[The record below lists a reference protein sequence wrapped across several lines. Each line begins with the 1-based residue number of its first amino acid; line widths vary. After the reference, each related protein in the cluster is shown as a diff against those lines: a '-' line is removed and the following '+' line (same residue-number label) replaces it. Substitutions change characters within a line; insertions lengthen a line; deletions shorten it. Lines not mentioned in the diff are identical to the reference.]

1 MNAVEMRGIVK
12 QYPLVRAIDGA
23 DFTVEQGEIHS
34 LLGENGAGKSTL
46 MKILYGMTTPT
57 AGEVR
62 VFGKPVAITR
72 PAQAI
77 ALGIGM
83 VHQHF
88 MLTPVMTVAE
98 NVVIGSEP
106 VRGVFFDRKKAEA
119 QVAAMIDE
127 YNFHISAT
135 AKVETLSVGEQQ
147 RVEILKALYR
157 GADLLILDEPT
168 AVLTPQEVEDLFRVM
183 RQLKAAGKSIIIITH
198 KLKETME
205 IADRVSVLR
214 QGKMIESGVPV
225 AGTTMNELA
234 QIMVGR
240 DVELSVT
247 RRAEQ
252 VGEENFSVR
261 GLSLTERGVPIL
273 RDVCLSLRKG
283 EILGIAG
290 IEGNGQTELIE
301 VLTGL
306 RRPDHME
313 LFKDGKP
320 LSGNAAAFLSAG
332 VGHVPEDRMTR
343 GLVLEMSIE
352 DNLILGYHRRP
363 AFARRGLRLAS
374 AIRKFAE
381 QERTEFAI
389 KAPNV
394 QERCSALS
402 GGNQQKVVI
411 ARVFSENPDVIIV
424 AQPTRGV
431 DVGAMEYIHH
441 RLLDLRD
448 SGKSI
453 LLISADLDE
462 VRSLSD
468 RLAVIYGG
476 RQAGHLERH
485 GDRPADDRRQPCA
498 GKGGNRMK
506 KHALSGLL
514 KLDGPLLS
522 ILSLLIAIVISGVIM
537 AVCGY
542 NPIEA
547 FGAILAGSFGSQRAI
562 VQTLTQ
568 ATPLIFTGLAFA
580 FAKKASLINLGA
592 EGQLYMGA
600 LASAAVGMLDLGLPM
615 ALHLPL
621 AVAAGM
627 AAGGLYAGLV
637 GVLKVKFGSNE
648 VIATV
653 MLNSIA
659 TYLVD
664 YLLNG
669 PMLAENSS
677 VAQTERV
684 LETAQLPRIFQQYQL
699 TIAILLAVAA
709 CILVKLFMD
718 RTALGYEIRAVGLNP
733 DAAET
738 AGISKAK
745 VTIVALCISGCIAGL
760 AGASHV
766 LGVDR
771 RLING
776 FSNDYGFSGI
786 SVAALA
792 ADSPVGVIFAGIVF
806 GALRAG
812 TMELNRTTSIPVEF
826 VNVIQAMVVILVAAP
841 LLVKEL
847 KRLNPAGWSRKTKK
861 EVA

>member
-1 MNAVEMRGIVK
+1 MRGIVK

-77 ALGIGM
+77 ALGIGQ

-225 AGTTMNELA
+225 AGTNMNELA
-234 QIMVGR
+234 QMMVGR

-261 GLSLTERGVPIL
+261 GLSLTERGVPLL

-320 LSGNAAAFLSAG
+320 LSGNAAAFLAAG

-374 AIRKFAE
+374 AIRRFAE

-448 SGKSI
+448 GGKSI

-476 RQAGHLERH
+476 RIVAE
-485 GDRPADDRRQPCA
+485 
-498 GKGGNRMK
+498 GKPDTWSDMEI
-506 KHALSGLL
+506 GLL
-514 KLDGPLLS
+514 MTGG
-522 ILSLLIAIVISGVIM
+522 SLA
-537 AVCGY
+537 
-542 NPIEA
+542 PE
-547 FGAILAGSFGSQRAI
+547 
-562 VQTLTQ
+562 
-568 ATPLIFTGLAFA
+568 
-580 FAKKASLINLGA
+580 K
-592 EGQLYMGA
+592 EG
-600 LASAAVGMLDLGLPM
+600 
-615 ALHLPL
+615 
-621 AVAAGM
+621 
-627 AAGGLYAGLV
+627 
-637 GVLKVKFGSNE
+637 
-648 VIATV
+648 
-653 MLNSIA
+653 
-659 TYLVD
+659 
-664 YLLNG
+664 
-669 PMLAENSS
+669 
-677 VAQTERV
+677 
-684 LETAQLPRIFQQYQL
+684 TA
-699 TIAILLAVAA
+699 
-709 CILVKLFMD
+709 
-718 RTALGYEIRAVGLNP
+718 
-733 DAAET
+733 
-738 AGISKAK
+738 
-745 VTIVALCISGCIAGL
+745 
-760 AGASHV
+760 
-766 LGVDR
+766 
-771 RLING
+771 
-776 FSNDYGFSGI
+776 
-786 SVAALA
+786 
-792 ADSPVGVIFAGIVF
+792 
-806 GALRAG
+806 
-812 TMELNRTTSIPVEF
+812 
-826 VNVIQAMVVILVAAP
+826 
-841 LLVKEL
+841 
-847 KRLNPAGWSRKTKK
+847 
-861 EVA
+861 

>member
-1 MNAVEMRGIVK
+1 MRGIVK

-234 QIMVGR
+234 QMMVGR

-273 RDVCLSLRKG
+273 RNVCLSLRKG

-320 LSGNAAAFLSAG
+320 LSGNAAAFLAAG

-374 AIRKFAE
+374 AIRRFAE

-448 SGKSI
+448 GGKSI

-476 RQAGHLERH
+476 RIVAE
-485 GDRPADDRRQPCA
+485 
-498 GKGGNRMK
+498 GKPDTWSDMEI
-506 KHALSGLL
+506 GLL
-514 KLDGPLLS
+514 MTGG
-522 ILSLLIAIVISGVIM
+522 SLA
-537 AVCGY
+537 
-542 NPIEA
+542 PE
-547 FGAILAGSFGSQRAI
+547 
-562 VQTLTQ
+562 
-568 ATPLIFTGLAFA
+568 
-580 FAKKASLINLGA
+580 K
-592 EGQLYMGA
+592 EG
-600 LASAAVGMLDLGLPM
+600 
-615 ALHLPL
+615 
-621 AVAAGM
+621 
-627 AAGGLYAGLV
+627 
-637 GVLKVKFGSNE
+637 
-648 VIATV
+648 
-653 MLNSIA
+653 
-659 TYLVD
+659 
-664 YLLNG
+664 
-669 PMLAENSS
+669 
-677 VAQTERV
+677 
-684 LETAQLPRIFQQYQL
+684 TA
-699 TIAILLAVAA
+699 
-709 CILVKLFMD
+709 
-718 RTALGYEIRAVGLNP
+718 
-733 DAAET
+733 
-738 AGISKAK
+738 
-745 VTIVALCISGCIAGL
+745 
-760 AGASHV
+760 
-766 LGVDR
+766 
-771 RLING
+771 
-776 FSNDYGFSGI
+776 
-786 SVAALA
+786 
-792 ADSPVGVIFAGIVF
+792 
-806 GALRAG
+806 
-812 TMELNRTTSIPVEF
+812 
-826 VNVIQAMVVILVAAP
+826 
-841 LLVKEL
+841 
-847 KRLNPAGWSRKTKK
+847 
-861 EVA
+861 

>member
-1 MNAVEMRGIVK
+1 MEVSPSYAVQMHGIVK
-12 QYPLVRAIDGA
+12 MFGSFCALDHVDLDVERGSIHAI
-23 DFTVEQGEIHS
+23 
-34 LLGENGAGKSTL
+34 LGENGAGKSTL
-46 MKILYGMTTPT
+46 MNVLYGLYQ
-57 AGEVR
+57 AEEGEIFLGGEKVSISN
-62 VFGKPVAITR
+62 PND
-72 PAQAI
+72 AI
-77 ALGIGM
+77 AHGIGM

-234 QIMVGR
+234 QMMVGR

-320 LSGNAAAFLSAG
+320 LSGNAAAFLAAG

-374 AIRKFAE
+374 AIRRFAE

-448 SGKSI
+448 GGKSI

-476 RQAGHLERH
+476 RIVAE
-485 GDRPADDRRQPCA
+485 
-498 GKGGNRMK
+498 GKPDTWSDMEI
-506 KHALSGLL
+506 GLL
-514 KLDGPLLS
+514 MTGG
-522 ILSLLIAIVISGVIM
+522 SLA
-537 AVCGY
+537 
-542 NPIEA
+542 PE
-547 FGAILAGSFGSQRAI
+547 
-562 VQTLTQ
+562 
-568 ATPLIFTGLAFA
+568 
-580 FAKKASLINLGA
+580 K
-592 EGQLYMGA
+592 EG
-600 LASAAVGMLDLGLPM
+600 
-615 ALHLPL
+615 
-621 AVAAGM
+621 
-627 AAGGLYAGLV
+627 
-637 GVLKVKFGSNE
+637 
-648 VIATV
+648 
-653 MLNSIA
+653 
-659 TYLVD
+659 
-664 YLLNG
+664 
-669 PMLAENSS
+669 
-677 VAQTERV
+677 
-684 LETAQLPRIFQQYQL
+684 TA
-699 TIAILLAVAA
+699 
-709 CILVKLFMD
+709 
-718 RTALGYEIRAVGLNP
+718 
-733 DAAET
+733 
-738 AGISKAK
+738 
-745 VTIVALCISGCIAGL
+745 
-760 AGASHV
+760 
-766 LGVDR
+766 
-771 RLING
+771 
-776 FSNDYGFSGI
+776 
-786 SVAALA
+786 
-792 ADSPVGVIFAGIVF
+792 
-806 GALRAG
+806 
-812 TMELNRTTSIPVEF
+812 
-826 VNVIQAMVVILVAAP
+826 
-841 LLVKEL
+841 
-847 KRLNPAGWSRKTKK
+847 
-861 EVA
+861 

>member
-1 MNAVEMRGIVK
+1 MRGIVK

-234 QIMVGR
+234 QMMVGR

-273 RDVCLSLRKG
+273 REVCLSLRKG

-320 LSGNAAAFLSAG
+320 LSGNAAAFLAAG

-374 AIRKFAE
+374 AIRRFAE

-389 KAPNV
+389 KAPNL

-448 SGKSI
+448 GGKSI

-476 RQAGHLERH
+476 RIVAE
-485 GDRPADDRRQPCA
+485 
-498 GKGGNRMK
+498 GKPDTWSDMEI
-506 KHALSGLL
+506 GLL
-514 KLDGPLLS
+514 MTGG
-522 ILSLLIAIVISGVIM
+522 SLA
-537 AVCGY
+537 
-542 NPIEA
+542 PE
-547 FGAILAGSFGSQRAI
+547 
-562 VQTLTQ
+562 
-568 ATPLIFTGLAFA
+568 
-580 FAKKASLINLGA
+580 K
-592 EGQLYMGA
+592 EG
-600 LASAAVGMLDLGLPM
+600 
-615 ALHLPL
+615 
-621 AVAAGM
+621 
-627 AAGGLYAGLV
+627 
-637 GVLKVKFGSNE
+637 
-648 VIATV
+648 
-653 MLNSIA
+653 
-659 TYLVD
+659 
-664 YLLNG
+664 
-669 PMLAENSS
+669 
-677 VAQTERV
+677 
-684 LETAQLPRIFQQYQL
+684 TA
-699 TIAILLAVAA
+699 
-709 CILVKLFMD
+709 
-718 RTALGYEIRAVGLNP
+718 
-733 DAAET
+733 
-738 AGISKAK
+738 
-745 VTIVALCISGCIAGL
+745 
-760 AGASHV
+760 
-766 LGVDR
+766 
-771 RLING
+771 
-776 FSNDYGFSGI
+776 
-786 SVAALA
+786 
-792 ADSPVGVIFAGIVF
+792 
-806 GALRAG
+806 
-812 TMELNRTTSIPVEF
+812 
-826 VNVIQAMVVILVAAP
+826 
-841 LLVKEL
+841 
-847 KRLNPAGWSRKTKK
+847 
-861 EVA
+861 

>member
-1 MNAVEMRGIVK
+1 MRGIVK

-46 MKILYGMTTPT
+46 MKILYGMTPPT

-106 VRGVFFDRKKAEA
+106 VRGVFSDRKKAEA

-234 QIMVGR
+234 QMMVGR

-320 LSGNAAAFLSAG
+320 LSGNAAAFLAAG

-374 AIRKFAE
+374 AIRRFAE

-448 SGKSI
+448 GGKSI

-476 RQAGHLERH
+476 RIVAE
-485 GDRPADDRRQPCA
+485 
-498 GKGGNRMK
+498 GKPDTWSDMEI
-506 KHALSGLL
+506 GLL
-514 KLDGPLLS
+514 MTGG
-522 ILSLLIAIVISGVIM
+522 SLA
-537 AVCGY
+537 
-542 NPIEA
+542 PE
-547 FGAILAGSFGSQRAI
+547 
-562 VQTLTQ
+562 
-568 ATPLIFTGLAFA
+568 
-580 FAKKASLINLGA
+580 K
-592 EGQLYMGA
+592 EG
-600 LASAAVGMLDLGLPM
+600 
-615 ALHLPL
+615 
-621 AVAAGM
+621 
-627 AAGGLYAGLV
+627 
-637 GVLKVKFGSNE
+637 
-648 VIATV
+648 
-653 MLNSIA
+653 
-659 TYLVD
+659 
-664 YLLNG
+664 
-669 PMLAENSS
+669 
-677 VAQTERV
+677 
-684 LETAQLPRIFQQYQL
+684 TA
-699 TIAILLAVAA
+699 
-709 CILVKLFMD
+709 
-718 RTALGYEIRAVGLNP
+718 
-733 DAAET
+733 
-738 AGISKAK
+738 
-745 VTIVALCISGCIAGL
+745 
-760 AGASHV
+760 
-766 LGVDR
+766 
-771 RLING
+771 
-776 FSNDYGFSGI
+776 
-786 SVAALA
+786 
-792 ADSPVGVIFAGIVF
+792 
-806 GALRAG
+806 
-812 TMELNRTTSIPVEF
+812 
-826 VNVIQAMVVILVAAP
+826 
-841 LLVKEL
+841 
-847 KRLNPAGWSRKTKK
+847 
-861 EVA
+861 

>member
-1 MNAVEMRGIVK
+1 MRGIVK

-234 QIMVGR
+234 QMMVGR

-320 LSGNAAAFLSAG
+320 LSGNAAAFLAAG

-374 AIRKFAE
+374 AIRRFAE

-448 SGKSI
+448 GGKSI

-476 RQAGHLERH
+476 RIVAE
-485 GDRPADDRRQPCA
+485 
-498 GKGGNRMK
+498 GKPDTWSDMEI
-506 KHALSGLL
+506 GLL
-514 KLDGPLLS
+514 MTG
-522 ILSLLIAIVISGVIM
+522 
-537 AVCGY
+537 
-542 NPIEA
+542 
-547 FGAILAGSFGSQRAI
+547 GS
-562 VQTLTQ
+562 LTQ
-568 ATPLIFTGLAFA
+568 E
-580 FAKKASLINLGA
+580 K
-592 EGQLYMGA
+592 EG
-600 LASAAVGMLDLGLPM
+600 
-615 ALHLPL
+615 
-621 AVAAGM
+621 
-627 AAGGLYAGLV
+627 
-637 GVLKVKFGSNE
+637 
-648 VIATV
+648 
-653 MLNSIA
+653 
-659 TYLVD
+659 
-664 YLLNG
+664 
-669 PMLAENSS
+669 
-677 VAQTERV
+677 
-684 LETAQLPRIFQQYQL
+684 TA
-699 TIAILLAVAA
+699 
-709 CILVKLFMD
+709 
-718 RTALGYEIRAVGLNP
+718 
-733 DAAET
+733 
-738 AGISKAK
+738 
-745 VTIVALCISGCIAGL
+745 
-760 AGASHV
+760 
-766 LGVDR
+766 
-771 RLING
+771 
-776 FSNDYGFSGI
+776 
-786 SVAALA
+786 
-792 ADSPVGVIFAGIVF
+792 
-806 GALRAG
+806 
-812 TMELNRTTSIPVEF
+812 
-826 VNVIQAMVVILVAAP
+826 
-841 LLVKEL
+841 
-847 KRLNPAGWSRKTKK
+847 
-861 EVA
+861 

>member
-234 QIMVGR
+234 QMMVGR

-374 AIRKFAE
+374 AIRRFAE

-448 SGKSI
+448 GGKSI

-476 RQAGHLERH
+476 RIVAE
-485 GDRPADDRRQPCA
+485 
-498 GKGGNRMK
+498 GKPDTWSDMEI
-506 KHALSGLL
+506 GLL
-514 KLDGPLLS
+514 MTGG
-522 ILSLLIAIVISGVIM
+522 SLA
-537 AVCGY
+537 
-542 NPIEA
+542 PE
-547 FGAILAGSFGSQRAI
+547 
-562 VQTLTQ
+562 
-568 ATPLIFTGLAFA
+568 
-580 FAKKASLINLGA
+580 K
-592 EGQLYMGA
+592 EG
-600 LASAAVGMLDLGLPM
+600 
-615 ALHLPL
+615 
-621 AVAAGM
+621 
-627 AAGGLYAGLV
+627 
-637 GVLKVKFGSNE
+637 
-648 VIATV
+648 
-653 MLNSIA
+653 
-659 TYLVD
+659 
-664 YLLNG
+664 
-669 PMLAENSS
+669 
-677 VAQTERV
+677 
-684 LETAQLPRIFQQYQL
+684 TA
-699 TIAILLAVAA
+699 
-709 CILVKLFMD
+709 
-718 RTALGYEIRAVGLNP
+718 
-733 DAAET
+733 
-738 AGISKAK
+738 
-745 VTIVALCISGCIAGL
+745 
-760 AGASHV
+760 
-766 LGVDR
+766 
-771 RLING
+771 
-776 FSNDYGFSGI
+776 
-786 SVAALA
+786 
-792 ADSPVGVIFAGIVF
+792 
-806 GALRAG
+806 
-812 TMELNRTTSIPVEF
+812 
-826 VNVIQAMVVILVAAP
+826 
-841 LLVKEL
+841 
-847 KRLNPAGWSRKTKK
+847 
-861 EVA
+861 

>member
-234 QIMVGR
+234 QMMVGR

-261 GLSLTERGVPIL
+261 GLSLTERGVPLL

-320 LSGNAAAFLSAG
+320 LSGNAAAFLAAG

-374 AIRKFAE
+374 AIRRFAE

-389 KAPNV
+389 KAPNL

-448 SGKSI
+448 GGKSI

-476 RQAGHLERH
+476 RIVAE
-485 GDRPADDRRQPCA
+485 
-498 GKGGNRMK
+498 GKPDTWSDMEI
-506 KHALSGLL
+506 GLL
-514 KLDGPLLS
+514 MTGG
-522 ILSLLIAIVISGVIM
+522 SLA
-537 AVCGY
+537 
-542 NPIEA
+542 PE
-547 FGAILAGSFGSQRAI
+547 
-562 VQTLTQ
+562 
-568 ATPLIFTGLAFA
+568 
-580 FAKKASLINLGA
+580 K
-592 EGQLYMGA
+592 EG
-600 LASAAVGMLDLGLPM
+600 
-615 ALHLPL
+615 
-621 AVAAGM
+621 
-627 AAGGLYAGLV
+627 
-637 GVLKVKFGSNE
+637 
-648 VIATV
+648 
-653 MLNSIA
+653 
-659 TYLVD
+659 
-664 YLLNG
+664 
-669 PMLAENSS
+669 
-677 VAQTERV
+677 
-684 LETAQLPRIFQQYQL
+684 TA
-699 TIAILLAVAA
+699 
-709 CILVKLFMD
+709 
-718 RTALGYEIRAVGLNP
+718 
-733 DAAET
+733 
-738 AGISKAK
+738 
-745 VTIVALCISGCIAGL
+745 
-760 AGASHV
+760 
-766 LGVDR
+766 
-771 RLING
+771 
-776 FSNDYGFSGI
+776 
-786 SVAALA
+786 
-792 ADSPVGVIFAGIVF
+792 
-806 GALRAG
+806 
-812 TMELNRTTSIPVEF
+812 
-826 VNVIQAMVVILVAAP
+826 
-841 LLVKEL
+841 
-847 KRLNPAGWSRKTKK
+847 
-861 EVA
+861 

>member
-1 MNAVEMRGIVK
+1 MRGIVK

-234 QIMVGR
+234 QMMVGR

-363 AFARRGLRLAS
+363 AFARRGLAS

-476 RQAGHLERH
+476 RIVAE
-485 GDRPADDRRQPCA
+485 
-498 GKGGNRMK
+498 GKPDTWSDMEI
-506 KHALSGLL
+506 GLL
-514 KLDGPLLS
+514 MTGG
-522 ILSLLIAIVISGVIM
+522 SLA
-537 AVCGY
+537 
-542 NPIEA
+542 PE
-547 FGAILAGSFGSQRAI
+547 
-562 VQTLTQ
+562 
-568 ATPLIFTGLAFA
+568 
-580 FAKKASLINLGA
+580 K
-592 EGQLYMGA
+592 EG
-600 LASAAVGMLDLGLPM
+600 
-615 ALHLPL
+615 
-621 AVAAGM
+621 
-627 AAGGLYAGLV
+627 
-637 GVLKVKFGSNE
+637 
-648 VIATV
+648 
-653 MLNSIA
+653 
-659 TYLVD
+659 
-664 YLLNG
+664 
-669 PMLAENSS
+669 
-677 VAQTERV
+677 
-684 LETAQLPRIFQQYQL
+684 TA
-699 TIAILLAVAA
+699 
-709 CILVKLFMD
+709 
-718 RTALGYEIRAVGLNP
+718 
-733 DAAET
+733 
-738 AGISKAK
+738 
-745 VTIVALCISGCIAGL
+745 
-760 AGASHV
+760 
-766 LGVDR
+766 
-771 RLING
+771 
-776 FSNDYGFSGI
+776 
-786 SVAALA
+786 
-792 ADSPVGVIFAGIVF
+792 
-806 GALRAG
+806 
-812 TMELNRTTSIPVEF
+812 
-826 VNVIQAMVVILVAAP
+826 
-841 LLVKEL
+841 
-847 KRLNPAGWSRKTKK
+847 
-861 EVA
+861 

>member
-1 MNAVEMRGIVK
+1 MRGIVK

-98 NVVIGSEP
+98 NVVIGSAP

-225 AGTTMNELA
+225 AGTTMKELA
-234 QIMVGR
+234 QMMVGR

-320 LSGNAAAFLSAG
+320 LSGNAAAFLAAG

-448 SGKSI
+448 GGKSI

-476 RQAGHLERH
+476 RIVAE
-485 GDRPADDRRQPCA
+485 
-498 GKGGNRMK
+498 GKPDTWSDMEI
-506 KHALSGLL
+506 GLL
-514 KLDGPLLS
+514 MTGG
-522 ILSLLIAIVISGVIM
+522 SLA
-537 AVCGY
+537 
-542 NPIEA
+542 PE
-547 FGAILAGSFGSQRAI
+547 
-562 VQTLTQ
+562 
-568 ATPLIFTGLAFA
+568 
-580 FAKKASLINLGA
+580 K
-592 EGQLYMGA
+592 EG
-600 LASAAVGMLDLGLPM
+600 
-615 ALHLPL
+615 
-621 AVAAGM
+621 
-627 AAGGLYAGLV
+627 
-637 GVLKVKFGSNE
+637 
-648 VIATV
+648 
-653 MLNSIA
+653 
-659 TYLVD
+659 
-664 YLLNG
+664 
-669 PMLAENSS
+669 
-677 VAQTERV
+677 
-684 LETAQLPRIFQQYQL
+684 TA
-699 TIAILLAVAA
+699 
-709 CILVKLFMD
+709 
-718 RTALGYEIRAVGLNP
+718 
-733 DAAET
+733 
-738 AGISKAK
+738 
-745 VTIVALCISGCIAGL
+745 
-760 AGASHV
+760 
-766 LGVDR
+766 
-771 RLING
+771 
-776 FSNDYGFSGI
+776 
-786 SVAALA
+786 
-792 ADSPVGVIFAGIVF
+792 
-806 GALRAG
+806 
-812 TMELNRTTSIPVEF
+812 
-826 VNVIQAMVVILVAAP
+826 
-841 LLVKEL
+841 
-847 KRLNPAGWSRKTKK
+847 
-861 EVA
+861 

>member
-1 MNAVEMRGIVK
+1 MRGIVQ

-46 MKILYGMTTPT
+46 MKILYGMTPPT

-234 QIMVGR
+234 QMMVGR

-320 LSGNAAAFLSAG
+320 LSGNAAAFLAAG

-374 AIRKFAE
+374 AIRRFAE

-448 SGKSI
+448 GGKSI

-476 RQAGHLERH
+476 RIVAE
-485 GDRPADDRRQPCA
+485 
-498 GKGGNRMK
+498 GKPDTWSDMEI
-506 KHALSGLL
+506 GLL
-514 KLDGPLLS
+514 MTGG
-522 ILSLLIAIVISGVIM
+522 SLA
-537 AVCGY
+537 
-542 NPIEA
+542 PE
-547 FGAILAGSFGSQRAI
+547 
-562 VQTLTQ
+562 
-568 ATPLIFTGLAFA
+568 
-580 FAKKASLINLGA
+580 K
-592 EGQLYMGA
+592 EG
-600 LASAAVGMLDLGLPM
+600 
-615 ALHLPL
+615 
-621 AVAAGM
+621 
-627 AAGGLYAGLV
+627 
-637 GVLKVKFGSNE
+637 
-648 VIATV
+648 
-653 MLNSIA
+653 
-659 TYLVD
+659 
-664 YLLNG
+664 
-669 PMLAENSS
+669 
-677 VAQTERV
+677 
-684 LETAQLPRIFQQYQL
+684 TA
-699 TIAILLAVAA
+699 
-709 CILVKLFMD
+709 
-718 RTALGYEIRAVGLNP
+718 
-733 DAAET
+733 
-738 AGISKAK
+738 
-745 VTIVALCISGCIAGL
+745 
-760 AGASHV
+760 
-766 LGVDR
+766 
-771 RLING
+771 
-776 FSNDYGFSGI
+776 
-786 SVAALA
+786 
-792 ADSPVGVIFAGIVF
+792 
-806 GALRAG
+806 
-812 TMELNRTTSIPVEF
+812 
-826 VNVIQAMVVILVAAP
+826 
-841 LLVKEL
+841 
-847 KRLNPAGWSRKTKK
+847 
-861 EVA
+861 

>member
-1 MNAVEMRGIVK
+1 MRGIVK

-234 QIMVGR
+234 QMMVGR

-320 LSGNAAAFLSAG
+320 LSGNAAAFLAAG

-374 AIRKFAE
+374 AIRRFAE

-448 SGKSI
+448 GGKSI
-453 LLISADLDE
+453 LPISADLDE

-476 RQAGHLERH
+476 RIVAE
-485 GDRPADDRRQPCA
+485 
-498 GKGGNRMK
+498 GKPDTWSDMEI
-506 KHALSGLL
+506 GLL
-514 KLDGPLLS
+514 MTGG
-522 ILSLLIAIVISGVIM
+522 SLA
-537 AVCGY
+537 
-542 NPIEA
+542 PE
-547 FGAILAGSFGSQRAI
+547 
-562 VQTLTQ
+562 
-568 ATPLIFTGLAFA
+568 
-580 FAKKASLINLGA
+580 K
-592 EGQLYMGA
+592 EG
-600 LASAAVGMLDLGLPM
+600 
-615 ALHLPL
+615 
-621 AVAAGM
+621 
-627 AAGGLYAGLV
+627 
-637 GVLKVKFGSNE
+637 
-648 VIATV
+648 
-653 MLNSIA
+653 
-659 TYLVD
+659 
-664 YLLNG
+664 
-669 PMLAENSS
+669 
-677 VAQTERV
+677 
-684 LETAQLPRIFQQYQL
+684 TA
-699 TIAILLAVAA
+699 
-709 CILVKLFMD
+709 
-718 RTALGYEIRAVGLNP
+718 
-733 DAAET
+733 
-738 AGISKAK
+738 
-745 VTIVALCISGCIAGL
+745 
-760 AGASHV
+760 
-766 LGVDR
+766 
-771 RLING
+771 
-776 FSNDYGFSGI
+776 
-786 SVAALA
+786 
-792 ADSPVGVIFAGIVF
+792 
-806 GALRAG
+806 
-812 TMELNRTTSIPVEF
+812 
-826 VNVIQAMVVILVAAP
+826 
-841 LLVKEL
+841 
-847 KRLNPAGWSRKTKK
+847 
-861 EVA
+861 

>member
-1 MNAVEMRGIVK
+1 MRGIVK
-12 QYPLVRAIDGA
+12 QYPLVRAIAGA

-225 AGTTMNELA
+225 AGTTMKELA
-234 QIMVGR
+234 QMMVGR

-320 LSGNAAAFLSAG
+320 LSGNAAAFLAAG

-476 RQAGHLERH
+476 RIVAE
-485 GDRPADDRRQPCA
+485 
-498 GKGGNRMK
+498 GKPDTWSDMEI
-506 KHALSGLL
+506 GLL
-514 KLDGPLLS
+514 MTGG
-522 ILSLLIAIVISGVIM
+522 SLA
-537 AVCGY
+537 
-542 NPIEA
+542 PE
-547 FGAILAGSFGSQRAI
+547 
-562 VQTLTQ
+562 
-568 ATPLIFTGLAFA
+568 
-580 FAKKASLINLGA
+580 K
-592 EGQLYMGA
+592 EG
-600 LASAAVGMLDLGLPM
+600 
-615 ALHLPL
+615 
-621 AVAAGM
+621 
-627 AAGGLYAGLV
+627 
-637 GVLKVKFGSNE
+637 
-648 VIATV
+648 
-653 MLNSIA
+653 
-659 TYLVD
+659 
-664 YLLNG
+664 
-669 PMLAENSS
+669 
-677 VAQTERV
+677 
-684 LETAQLPRIFQQYQL
+684 TA
-699 TIAILLAVAA
+699 
-709 CILVKLFMD
+709 
-718 RTALGYEIRAVGLNP
+718 
-733 DAAET
+733 
-738 AGISKAK
+738 
-745 VTIVALCISGCIAGL
+745 
-760 AGASHV
+760 
-766 LGVDR
+766 
-771 RLING
+771 
-776 FSNDYGFSGI
+776 
-786 SVAALA
+786 
-792 ADSPVGVIFAGIVF
+792 
-806 GALRAG
+806 
-812 TMELNRTTSIPVEF
+812 
-826 VNVIQAMVVILVAAP
+826 
-841 LLVKEL
+841 
-847 KRLNPAGWSRKTKK
+847 
-861 EVA
+861 

>member
-1 MNAVEMRGIVK
+1 MSGEKQAPLLELQGITKIFGGVAANDSISLKLHRGEV
-12 QYPLVRAIDGA
+12 LA
-23 DFTVEQGEIHS
+23 

-46 MKILYGMTTPT
+46 MNIIYGIYRPDAGSILVNGQK
-57 AGEVR
+57 VR
-62 VFGKPVAITR
+62 ITS
-72 PAQAI
+72 PKDAMAH
-77 ALGIGM
+77 GIGM

-234 QIMVGR
+234 QMMVGR

-320 LSGNAAAFLSAG
+320 LSGNAAAFLAAG

-374 AIRKFAE
+374 AIRRFAE

-448 SGKSI
+448 GGKSI

-476 RQAGHLERH
+476 RIVAE
-485 GDRPADDRRQPCA
+485 
-498 GKGGNRMK
+498 GKPDTWSDMEI
-506 KHALSGLL
+506 GLL
-514 KLDGPLLS
+514 MTGG
-522 ILSLLIAIVISGVIM
+522 SLA
-537 AVCGY
+537 
-542 NPIEA
+542 PE
-547 FGAILAGSFGSQRAI
+547 
-562 VQTLTQ
+562 
-568 ATPLIFTGLAFA
+568 
-580 FAKKASLINLGA
+580 K
-592 EGQLYMGA
+592 EG
-600 LASAAVGMLDLGLPM
+600 
-615 ALHLPL
+615 
-621 AVAAGM
+621 
-627 AAGGLYAGLV
+627 
-637 GVLKVKFGSNE
+637 
-648 VIATV
+648 
-653 MLNSIA
+653 
-659 TYLVD
+659 
-664 YLLNG
+664 
-669 PMLAENSS
+669 
-677 VAQTERV
+677 
-684 LETAQLPRIFQQYQL
+684 TA
-699 TIAILLAVAA
+699 
-709 CILVKLFMD
+709 
-718 RTALGYEIRAVGLNP
+718 
-733 DAAET
+733 
-738 AGISKAK
+738 
-745 VTIVALCISGCIAGL
+745 
-760 AGASHV
+760 
-766 LGVDR
+766 
-771 RLING
+771 
-776 FSNDYGFSGI
+776 
-786 SVAALA
+786 
-792 ADSPVGVIFAGIVF
+792 
-806 GALRAG
+806 
-812 TMELNRTTSIPVEF
+812 
-826 VNVIQAMVVILVAAP
+826 
-841 LLVKEL
+841 
-847 KRLNPAGWSRKTKK
+847 
-861 EVA
+861 

>member
-225 AGTTMNELA
+225 AGTNMNELA
-234 QIMVGR
+234 QMMVGR

-261 GLSLTERGVPIL
+261 GLSLTERGVPLL

-320 LSGNAAAFLSAG
+320 LSGNAAAFLAAG

-374 AIRKFAE
+374 AIRRFAE

-448 SGKSI
+448 GGKSI

-476 RQAGHLERH
+476 RIVAE
-485 GDRPADDRRQPCA
+485 
-498 GKGGNRMK
+498 GKPDTWSDMEI
-506 KHALSGLL
+506 GLL
-514 KLDGPLLS
+514 MTGG
-522 ILSLLIAIVISGVIM
+522 SLA
-537 AVCGY
+537 
-542 NPIEA
+542 PE
-547 FGAILAGSFGSQRAI
+547 
-562 VQTLTQ
+562 
-568 ATPLIFTGLAFA
+568 
-580 FAKKASLINLGA
+580 K
-592 EGQLYMGA
+592 EG
-600 LASAAVGMLDLGLPM
+600 
-615 ALHLPL
+615 
-621 AVAAGM
+621 
-627 AAGGLYAGLV
+627 
-637 GVLKVKFGSNE
+637 
-648 VIATV
+648 
-653 MLNSIA
+653 
-659 TYLVD
+659 
-664 YLLNG
+664 
-669 PMLAENSS
+669 
-677 VAQTERV
+677 
-684 LETAQLPRIFQQYQL
+684 TA
-699 TIAILLAVAA
+699 
-709 CILVKLFMD
+709 
-718 RTALGYEIRAVGLNP
+718 
-733 DAAET
+733 
-738 AGISKAK
+738 
-745 VTIVALCISGCIAGL
+745 
-760 AGASHV
+760 
-766 LGVDR
+766 
-771 RLING
+771 
-776 FSNDYGFSGI
+776 
-786 SVAALA
+786 
-792 ADSPVGVIFAGIVF
+792 
-806 GALRAG
+806 
-812 TMELNRTTSIPVEF
+812 
-826 VNVIQAMVVILVAAP
+826 
-841 LLVKEL
+841 
-847 KRLNPAGWSRKTKK
+847 
-861 EVA
+861 

>member
-1 MNAVEMRGIVK
+1 MRGIVK

-234 QIMVGR
+234 QMMVGR

-363 AFARRGLRLAS
+363 AFARRGLRLTS

-476 RQAGHLERH
+476 RIVAE
-485 GDRPADDRRQPCA
+485 
-498 GKGGNRMK
+498 GKPDTWSDMEI
-506 KHALSGLL
+506 GLL
-514 KLDGPLLS
+514 MTGG
-522 ILSLLIAIVISGVIM
+522 SLA
-537 AVCGY
+537 
-542 NPIEA
+542 PE
-547 FGAILAGSFGSQRAI
+547 
-562 VQTLTQ
+562 
-568 ATPLIFTGLAFA
+568 
-580 FAKKASLINLGA
+580 K
-592 EGQLYMGA
+592 EG
-600 LASAAVGMLDLGLPM
+600 
-615 ALHLPL
+615 
-621 AVAAGM
+621 
-627 AAGGLYAGLV
+627 
-637 GVLKVKFGSNE
+637 
-648 VIATV
+648 
-653 MLNSIA
+653 
-659 TYLVD
+659 
-664 YLLNG
+664 
-669 PMLAENSS
+669 
-677 VAQTERV
+677 
-684 LETAQLPRIFQQYQL
+684 TA
-699 TIAILLAVAA
+699 
-709 CILVKLFMD
+709 
-718 RTALGYEIRAVGLNP
+718 
-733 DAAET
+733 
-738 AGISKAK
+738 
-745 VTIVALCISGCIAGL
+745 
-760 AGASHV
+760 
-766 LGVDR
+766 
-771 RLING
+771 
-776 FSNDYGFSGI
+776 
-786 SVAALA
+786 
-792 ADSPVGVIFAGIVF
+792 
-806 GALRAG
+806 
-812 TMELNRTTSIPVEF
+812 
-826 VNVIQAMVVILVAAP
+826 
-841 LLVKEL
+841 
-847 KRLNPAGWSRKTKK
+847 
-861 EVA
+861 

>member
-1 MNAVEMRGIVK
+1 MRGIVK

-98 NVVIGSEP
+98 NVVIGGEP

-234 QIMVGR
+234 QMMVGR

-320 LSGNAAAFLSAG
+320 LSGNAAAFLAAG

-374 AIRKFAE
+374 AIRRFAE

-448 SGKSI
+448 GGKSI

-476 RQAGHLERH
+476 RIVAE
-485 GDRPADDRRQPCA
+485 
-498 GKGGNRMK
+498 GKPDTWSDMEI
-506 KHALSGLL
+506 GLL
-514 KLDGPLLS
+514 MTGG
-522 ILSLLIAIVISGVIM
+522 SLA
-537 AVCGY
+537 
-542 NPIEA
+542 PE
-547 FGAILAGSFGSQRAI
+547 
-562 VQTLTQ
+562 
-568 ATPLIFTGLAFA
+568 
-580 FAKKASLINLGA
+580 K
-592 EGQLYMGA
+592 EG
-600 LASAAVGMLDLGLPM
+600 
-615 ALHLPL
+615 
-621 AVAAGM
+621 
-627 AAGGLYAGLV
+627 
-637 GVLKVKFGSNE
+637 
-648 VIATV
+648 
-653 MLNSIA
+653 
-659 TYLVD
+659 
-664 YLLNG
+664 
-669 PMLAENSS
+669 
-677 VAQTERV
+677 
-684 LETAQLPRIFQQYQL
+684 TA
-699 TIAILLAVAA
+699 
-709 CILVKLFMD
+709 
-718 RTALGYEIRAVGLNP
+718 
-733 DAAET
+733 
-738 AGISKAK
+738 
-745 VTIVALCISGCIAGL
+745 
-760 AGASHV
+760 
-766 LGVDR
+766 
-771 RLING
+771 
-776 FSNDYGFSGI
+776 
-786 SVAALA
+786 
-792 ADSPVGVIFAGIVF
+792 
-806 GALRAG
+806 
-812 TMELNRTTSIPVEF
+812 
-826 VNVIQAMVVILVAAP
+826 
-841 LLVKEL
+841 
-847 KRLNPAGWSRKTKK
+847 
-861 EVA
+861 

>member
-1 MNAVEMRGIVK
+1 MRGIVK

-225 AGTTMNELA
+225 AGTNMNELA
-234 QIMVGR
+234 QMMVGR

-320 LSGNAAAFLSAG
+320 LSGNAAAFLAAG

-476 RQAGHLERH
+476 RIVAE
-485 GDRPADDRRQPCA
+485 
-498 GKGGNRMK
+498 GKPDTWSDMEI
-506 KHALSGLL
+506 GLL
-514 KLDGPLLS
+514 MTG
-522 ILSLLIAIVISGVIM
+522 
-537 AVCGY
+537 
-542 NPIEA
+542 
-547 FGAILAGSFGSQRAI
+547 GS
-562 VQTLTQ
+562 LTQ
-568 ATPLIFTGLAFA
+568 E
-580 FAKKASLINLGA
+580 K
-592 EGQLYMGA
+592 EG
-600 LASAAVGMLDLGLPM
+600 
-615 ALHLPL
+615 
-621 AVAAGM
+621 
-627 AAGGLYAGLV
+627 
-637 GVLKVKFGSNE
+637 
-648 VIATV
+648 
-653 MLNSIA
+653 
-659 TYLVD
+659 
-664 YLLNG
+664 
-669 PMLAENSS
+669 
-677 VAQTERV
+677 
-684 LETAQLPRIFQQYQL
+684 TA
-699 TIAILLAVAA
+699 
-709 CILVKLFMD
+709 
-718 RTALGYEIRAVGLNP
+718 
-733 DAAET
+733 
-738 AGISKAK
+738 
-745 VTIVALCISGCIAGL
+745 
-760 AGASHV
+760 
-766 LGVDR
+766 
-771 RLING
+771 
-776 FSNDYGFSGI
+776 
-786 SVAALA
+786 
-792 ADSPVGVIFAGIVF
+792 
-806 GALRAG
+806 
-812 TMELNRTTSIPVEF
+812 
-826 VNVIQAMVVILVAAP
+826 
-841 LLVKEL
+841 
-847 KRLNPAGWSRKTKK
+847 
-861 EVA
+861 

>member
-234 QIMVGR
+234 QMMVGR

-320 LSGNAAAFLSAG
+320 LSGNAAAFLAAG

-374 AIRKFAE
+374 AIRRFAE

-448 SGKSI
+448 GGKSI
-453 LLISADLDE
+453 LLISADLDVAE
-462 VRSLSD
+462 GKPDTWSD
-468 RLAVIYGG
+468 MEI
-476 RQAGHLERH
+476 
-485 GDRPADDRRQPCA
+485 
-498 GKGGNRMK
+498 
-506 KHALSGLL
+506 GLL
-514 KLDGPLLS
+514 MTGG
-522 ILSLLIAIVISGVIM
+522 SLA
-537 AVCGY
+537 
-542 NPIEA
+542 PE
-547 FGAILAGSFGSQRAI
+547 
-562 VQTLTQ
+562 
-568 ATPLIFTGLAFA
+568 
-580 FAKKASLINLGA
+580 K
-592 EGQLYMGA
+592 EG
-600 LASAAVGMLDLGLPM
+600 
-615 ALHLPL
+615 
-621 AVAAGM
+621 
-627 AAGGLYAGLV
+627 
-637 GVLKVKFGSNE
+637 
-648 VIATV
+648 
-653 MLNSIA
+653 
-659 TYLVD
+659 
-664 YLLNG
+664 
-669 PMLAENSS
+669 
-677 VAQTERV
+677 
-684 LETAQLPRIFQQYQL
+684 TA
-699 TIAILLAVAA
+699 
-709 CILVKLFMD
+709 
-718 RTALGYEIRAVGLNP
+718 
-733 DAAET
+733 
-738 AGISKAK
+738 
-745 VTIVALCISGCIAGL
+745 
-760 AGASHV
+760 
-766 LGVDR
+766 
-771 RLING
+771 
-776 FSNDYGFSGI
+776 
-786 SVAALA
+786 
-792 ADSPVGVIFAGIVF
+792 
-806 GALRAG
+806 
-812 TMELNRTTSIPVEF
+812 
-826 VNVIQAMVVILVAAP
+826 
-841 LLVKEL
+841 
-847 KRLNPAGWSRKTKK
+847 
-861 EVA
+861 

>member
-1 MNAVEMRGIVK
+1 MRGIVK

-234 QIMVGR
+234 QMMVGR

-252 VGEENFSVR
+252 GEENFSVR

-320 LSGNAAAFLSAG
+320 LSGNAAAFLAAG

-374 AIRKFAE
+374 AIRRFAE

-389 KAPNV
+389 KAPNL

-448 SGKSI
+448 GGKSI

-476 RQAGHLERH
+476 RIVAE
-485 GDRPADDRRQPCA
+485 
-498 GKGGNRMK
+498 GKPDTWSDMEI
-506 KHALSGLL
+506 GLL
-514 KLDGPLLS
+514 MTGG
-522 ILSLLIAIVISGVIM
+522 SLA
-537 AVCGY
+537 
-542 NPIEA
+542 PE
-547 FGAILAGSFGSQRAI
+547 
-562 VQTLTQ
+562 
-568 ATPLIFTGLAFA
+568 
-580 FAKKASLINLGA
+580 K
-592 EGQLYMGA
+592 EG
-600 LASAAVGMLDLGLPM
+600 
-615 ALHLPL
+615 
-621 AVAAGM
+621 
-627 AAGGLYAGLV
+627 
-637 GVLKVKFGSNE
+637 
-648 VIATV
+648 
-653 MLNSIA
+653 
-659 TYLVD
+659 
-664 YLLNG
+664 
-669 PMLAENSS
+669 
-677 VAQTERV
+677 
-684 LETAQLPRIFQQYQL
+684 TA
-699 TIAILLAVAA
+699 
-709 CILVKLFMD
+709 
-718 RTALGYEIRAVGLNP
+718 
-733 DAAET
+733 
-738 AGISKAK
+738 
-745 VTIVALCISGCIAGL
+745 
-760 AGASHV
+760 
-766 LGVDR
+766 
-771 RLING
+771 
-776 FSNDYGFSGI
+776 
-786 SVAALA
+786 
-792 ADSPVGVIFAGIVF
+792 
-806 GALRAG
+806 
-812 TMELNRTTSIPVEF
+812 
-826 VNVIQAMVVILVAAP
+826 
-841 LLVKEL
+841 
-847 KRLNPAGWSRKTKK
+847 
-861 EVA
+861 

>member
-1 MNAVEMRGIVK
+1 MRGIVK

-72 PAQAI
+72 PAQGDG
-77 ALGIGM
+77 LGIGM

-234 QIMVGR
+234 QMMVGR

-320 LSGNAAAFLSAG
+320 LSGNAAAFLAAG

-374 AIRKFAE
+374 AIRRFAE

-448 SGKSI
+448 GGKSI

-476 RQAGHLERH
+476 RIVAE
-485 GDRPADDRRQPCA
+485 
-498 GKGGNRMK
+498 GKPDTWSDMEI
-506 KHALSGLL
+506 GLL
-514 KLDGPLLS
+514 MTGG
-522 ILSLLIAIVISGVIM
+522 SLA
-537 AVCGY
+537 
-542 NPIEA
+542 PE
-547 FGAILAGSFGSQRAI
+547 
-562 VQTLTQ
+562 
-568 ATPLIFTGLAFA
+568 
-580 FAKKASLINLGA
+580 K
-592 EGQLYMGA
+592 EG
-600 LASAAVGMLDLGLPM
+600 
-615 ALHLPL
+615 
-621 AVAAGM
+621 
-627 AAGGLYAGLV
+627 
-637 GVLKVKFGSNE
+637 
-648 VIATV
+648 
-653 MLNSIA
+653 
-659 TYLVD
+659 
-664 YLLNG
+664 
-669 PMLAENSS
+669 
-677 VAQTERV
+677 
-684 LETAQLPRIFQQYQL
+684 TA
-699 TIAILLAVAA
+699 
-709 CILVKLFMD
+709 
-718 RTALGYEIRAVGLNP
+718 
-733 DAAET
+733 
-738 AGISKAK
+738 
-745 VTIVALCISGCIAGL
+745 
-760 AGASHV
+760 
-766 LGVDR
+766 
-771 RLING
+771 
-776 FSNDYGFSGI
+776 
-786 SVAALA
+786 
-792 ADSPVGVIFAGIVF
+792 
-806 GALRAG
+806 
-812 TMELNRTTSIPVEF
+812 
-826 VNVIQAMVVILVAAP
+826 
-841 LLVKEL
+841 
-847 KRLNPAGWSRKTKK
+847 
-861 EVA
+861 

>member
-1 MNAVEMRGIVK
+1 MRGIVK
-12 QYPLVRAIDGA
+12 QYPPVRAIDGA

-234 QIMVGR
+234 QMMVGR

-320 LSGNAAAFLSAG
+320 LSGNAAAFLAAG

-374 AIRKFAE
+374 AIRRFAE

-448 SGKSI
+448 GGKSI

-476 RQAGHLERH
+476 RIVAE
-485 GDRPADDRRQPCA
+485 
-498 GKGGNRMK
+498 GKPDTWSDMEI
-506 KHALSGLL
+506 GLL
-514 KLDGPLLS
+514 MTGG
-522 ILSLLIAIVISGVIM
+522 SLA
-537 AVCGY
+537 
-542 NPIEA
+542 PE
-547 FGAILAGSFGSQRAI
+547 
-562 VQTLTQ
+562 
-568 ATPLIFTGLAFA
+568 
-580 FAKKASLINLGA
+580 K
-592 EGQLYMGA
+592 EG
-600 LASAAVGMLDLGLPM
+600 
-615 ALHLPL
+615 
-621 AVAAGM
+621 
-627 AAGGLYAGLV
+627 
-637 GVLKVKFGSNE
+637 
-648 VIATV
+648 
-653 MLNSIA
+653 
-659 TYLVD
+659 
-664 YLLNG
+664 
-669 PMLAENSS
+669 
-677 VAQTERV
+677 
-684 LETAQLPRIFQQYQL
+684 TA
-699 TIAILLAVAA
+699 
-709 CILVKLFMD
+709 
-718 RTALGYEIRAVGLNP
+718 
-733 DAAET
+733 
-738 AGISKAK
+738 
-745 VTIVALCISGCIAGL
+745 
-760 AGASHV
+760 
-766 LGVDR
+766 
-771 RLING
+771 
-776 FSNDYGFSGI
+776 
-786 SVAALA
+786 
-792 ADSPVGVIFAGIVF
+792 
-806 GALRAG
+806 
-812 TMELNRTTSIPVEF
+812 
-826 VNVIQAMVVILVAAP
+826 
-841 LLVKEL
+841 
-847 KRLNPAGWSRKTKK
+847 
-861 EVA
+861 

>member
-1 MNAVEMRGIVK
+1 MRGIVK

-46 MKILYGMTTPT
+46 MKILYGMTPPT

-234 QIMVGR
+234 QMMVGR

-476 RQAGHLERH
+476 RIVAE
-485 GDRPADDRRQPCA
+485 
-498 GKGGNRMK
+498 GKPDTWSDMEI
-506 KHALSGLL
+506 GLL
-514 KLDGPLLS
+514 MTGG
-522 ILSLLIAIVISGVIM
+522 SLA
-537 AVCGY
+537 
-542 NPIEA
+542 PE
-547 FGAILAGSFGSQRAI
+547 
-562 VQTLTQ
+562 
-568 ATPLIFTGLAFA
+568 
-580 FAKKASLINLGA
+580 K
-592 EGQLYMGA
+592 EG
-600 LASAAVGMLDLGLPM
+600 
-615 ALHLPL
+615 
-621 AVAAGM
+621 
-627 AAGGLYAGLV
+627 
-637 GVLKVKFGSNE
+637 
-648 VIATV
+648 
-653 MLNSIA
+653 
-659 TYLVD
+659 
-664 YLLNG
+664 
-669 PMLAENSS
+669 
-677 VAQTERV
+677 
-684 LETAQLPRIFQQYQL
+684 TA
-699 TIAILLAVAA
+699 
-709 CILVKLFMD
+709 
-718 RTALGYEIRAVGLNP
+718 
-733 DAAET
+733 
-738 AGISKAK
+738 
-745 VTIVALCISGCIAGL
+745 
-760 AGASHV
+760 
-766 LGVDR
+766 
-771 RLING
+771 
-776 FSNDYGFSGI
+776 
-786 SVAALA
+786 
-792 ADSPVGVIFAGIVF
+792 
-806 GALRAG
+806 
-812 TMELNRTTSIPVEF
+812 
-826 VNVIQAMVVILVAAP
+826 
-841 LLVKEL
+841 
-847 KRLNPAGWSRKTKK
+847 
-861 EVA
+861 

>member
-1 MNAVEMRGIVK
+1 MRGIVK

-234 QIMVGR
+234 QMMVGR

-320 LSGNAAAFLSAG
+320 LSGNAAAFLAAG

-363 AFARRGLRLAS
+363 AFARRGLRRAS
-374 AIRKFAE
+374 AIRRFAE

-448 SGKSI
+448 GGKSI

-476 RQAGHLERH
+476 RIVAE
-485 GDRPADDRRQPCA
+485 
-498 GKGGNRMK
+498 GKPDTWSDMEI
-506 KHALSGLL
+506 GLL
-514 KLDGPLLS
+514 MTGG
-522 ILSLLIAIVISGVIM
+522 SLA
-537 AVCGY
+537 
-542 NPIEA
+542 PE
-547 FGAILAGSFGSQRAI
+547 
-562 VQTLTQ
+562 
-568 ATPLIFTGLAFA
+568 
-580 FAKKASLINLGA
+580 K
-592 EGQLYMGA
+592 EG
-600 LASAAVGMLDLGLPM
+600 
-615 ALHLPL
+615 
-621 AVAAGM
+621 
-627 AAGGLYAGLV
+627 
-637 GVLKVKFGSNE
+637 
-648 VIATV
+648 
-653 MLNSIA
+653 
-659 TYLVD
+659 
-664 YLLNG
+664 
-669 PMLAENSS
+669 
-677 VAQTERV
+677 
-684 LETAQLPRIFQQYQL
+684 TA
-699 TIAILLAVAA
+699 
-709 CILVKLFMD
+709 
-718 RTALGYEIRAVGLNP
+718 
-733 DAAET
+733 
-738 AGISKAK
+738 
-745 VTIVALCISGCIAGL
+745 
-760 AGASHV
+760 
-766 LGVDR
+766 
-771 RLING
+771 
-776 FSNDYGFSGI
+776 
-786 SVAALA
+786 
-792 ADSPVGVIFAGIVF
+792 
-806 GALRAG
+806 
-812 TMELNRTTSIPVEF
+812 
-826 VNVIQAMVVILVAAP
+826 
-841 LLVKEL
+841 
-847 KRLNPAGWSRKTKK
+847 
-861 EVA
+861 

>member
-1 MNAVEMRGIVK
+1 MRGIVK

-127 YNFHISAT
+127 YNIHISAP
-135 AKVETLSVGEQQ
+135 AQGETLSVGEQQ

-234 QIMVGR
+234 QMMVGR

-320 LSGNAAAFLSAG
+320 LSGNAAAFLAAG

-374 AIRKFAE
+374 AIRRFAE

-448 SGKSI
+448 GGKSI

-476 RQAGHLERH
+476 RIVAE
-485 GDRPADDRRQPCA
+485 
-498 GKGGNRMK
+498 GKPDTWSDMEI
-506 KHALSGLL
+506 GLL
-514 KLDGPLLS
+514 MTGG
-522 ILSLLIAIVISGVIM
+522 SLA
-537 AVCGY
+537 
-542 NPIEA
+542 PE
-547 FGAILAGSFGSQRAI
+547 
-562 VQTLTQ
+562 
-568 ATPLIFTGLAFA
+568 
-580 FAKKASLINLGA
+580 K
-592 EGQLYMGA
+592 EG
-600 LASAAVGMLDLGLPM
+600 
-615 ALHLPL
+615 
-621 AVAAGM
+621 
-627 AAGGLYAGLV
+627 
-637 GVLKVKFGSNE
+637 
-648 VIATV
+648 
-653 MLNSIA
+653 
-659 TYLVD
+659 
-664 YLLNG
+664 
-669 PMLAENSS
+669 
-677 VAQTERV
+677 
-684 LETAQLPRIFQQYQL
+684 TA
-699 TIAILLAVAA
+699 
-709 CILVKLFMD
+709 
-718 RTALGYEIRAVGLNP
+718 
-733 DAAET
+733 
-738 AGISKAK
+738 
-745 VTIVALCISGCIAGL
+745 
-760 AGASHV
+760 
-766 LGVDR
+766 
-771 RLING
+771 
-776 FSNDYGFSGI
+776 
-786 SVAALA
+786 
-792 ADSPVGVIFAGIVF
+792 
-806 GALRAG
+806 
-812 TMELNRTTSIPVEF
+812 
-826 VNVIQAMVVILVAAP
+826 
-841 LLVKEL
+841 
-847 KRLNPAGWSRKTKK
+847 
-861 EVA
+861 

>member
-1 MNAVEMRGIVK
+1 MRGIVK

-234 QIMVGR
+234 QMMVGR

-320 LSGNAAAFLSAG
+320 LSGNAAAFLAAG

-343 GLVLEMSIE
+343 GLVLGMSIE

-374 AIRKFAE
+374 AIRRFAE

-389 KAPNV
+389 KAPNL

-448 SGKSI
+448 GGKSI

-476 RQAGHLERH
+476 RIVAE
-485 GDRPADDRRQPCA
+485 
-498 GKGGNRMK
+498 GKPDTWSDMEI
-506 KHALSGLL
+506 GLL
-514 KLDGPLLS
+514 MTGG
-522 ILSLLIAIVISGVIM
+522 SLA
-537 AVCGY
+537 
-542 NPIEA
+542 PE
-547 FGAILAGSFGSQRAI
+547 
-562 VQTLTQ
+562 
-568 ATPLIFTGLAFA
+568 
-580 FAKKASLINLGA
+580 K
-592 EGQLYMGA
+592 EG
-600 LASAAVGMLDLGLPM
+600 
-615 ALHLPL
+615 
-621 AVAAGM
+621 
-627 AAGGLYAGLV
+627 
-637 GVLKVKFGSNE
+637 
-648 VIATV
+648 
-653 MLNSIA
+653 
-659 TYLVD
+659 
-664 YLLNG
+664 
-669 PMLAENSS
+669 
-677 VAQTERV
+677 
-684 LETAQLPRIFQQYQL
+684 TA
-699 TIAILLAVAA
+699 
-709 CILVKLFMD
+709 
-718 RTALGYEIRAVGLNP
+718 
-733 DAAET
+733 
-738 AGISKAK
+738 
-745 VTIVALCISGCIAGL
+745 
-760 AGASHV
+760 
-766 LGVDR
+766 
-771 RLING
+771 
-776 FSNDYGFSGI
+776 
-786 SVAALA
+786 
-792 ADSPVGVIFAGIVF
+792 
-806 GALRAG
+806 
-812 TMELNRTTSIPVEF
+812 
-826 VNVIQAMVVILVAAP
+826 
-841 LLVKEL
+841 
-847 KRLNPAGWSRKTKK
+847 
-861 EVA
+861 

>member
-1 MNAVEMRGIVK
+1 MRGIVK

-46 MKILYGMTTPT
+46 MKILYGMTPPT

-234 QIMVGR
+234 QMMVGR

-320 LSGNAAAFLSAG
+320 LSGNAAAFLAAG

-374 AIRKFAE
+374 AIRRFAE

-389 KAPNV
+389 KAPNL

-448 SGKSI
+448 GGKSI

-476 RQAGHLERH
+476 RIVAE
-485 GDRPADDRRQPCA
+485 
-498 GKGGNRMK
+498 GKPDTWSDMEI
-506 KHALSGLL
+506 GLL
-514 KLDGPLLS
+514 MTGG
-522 ILSLLIAIVISGVIM
+522 SLA
-537 AVCGY
+537 
-542 NPIEA
+542 PE
-547 FGAILAGSFGSQRAI
+547 
-562 VQTLTQ
+562 
-568 ATPLIFTGLAFA
+568 
-580 FAKKASLINLGA
+580 K
-592 EGQLYMGA
+592 EGTA
-600 LASAAVGMLDLGLPM
+600 RKN
-615 ALHLPL
+615 
-621 AVAAGM
+621 
-627 AAGGLYAGLV
+627 
-637 GVLKVKFGSNE
+637 VL
-648 VIATV
+648 
-653 MLNSIA
+653 
-659 TYLVD
+659 
-664 YLLNG
+664 
-669 PMLAENSS
+669 
-677 VAQTERV
+677 
-684 LETAQLPRIFQQYQL
+684 
-699 TIAILLAVAA
+699 
-709 CILVKLFMD
+709 
-718 RTALGYEIRAVGLNP
+718 
-733 DAAET
+733 
-738 AGISKAK
+738 
-745 VTIVALCISGCIAGL
+745 
-760 AGASHV
+760 
-766 LGVDR
+766 
-771 RLING
+771 
-776 FSNDYGFSGI
+776 
-786 SVAALA
+786 
-792 ADSPVGVIFAGIVF
+792 
-806 GALRAG
+806 
-812 TMELNRTTSIPVEF
+812 
-826 VNVIQAMVVILVAAP
+826 
-841 LLVKEL
+841 
-847 KRLNPAGWSRKTKK
+847 
-861 EVA
+861 

>member
-46 MKILYGMTTPT
+46 MKILYGMTPPT

-234 QIMVGR
+234 QMMVGR

-320 LSGNAAAFLSAG
+320 LSGNAAAFLAAG

-476 RQAGHLERH
+476 RIVAE
-485 GDRPADDRRQPCA
+485 
-498 GKGGNRMK
+498 GKPDTWSDMEI
-506 KHALSGLL
+506 GLL
-514 KLDGPLLS
+514 MTGG
-522 ILSLLIAIVISGVIM
+522 SLA
-537 AVCGY
+537 
-542 NPIEA
+542 PE
-547 FGAILAGSFGSQRAI
+547 
-562 VQTLTQ
+562 
-568 ATPLIFTGLAFA
+568 
-580 FAKKASLINLGA
+580 K
-592 EGQLYMGA
+592 EG
-600 LASAAVGMLDLGLPM
+600 
-615 ALHLPL
+615 
-621 AVAAGM
+621 
-627 AAGGLYAGLV
+627 
-637 GVLKVKFGSNE
+637 
-648 VIATV
+648 
-653 MLNSIA
+653 
-659 TYLVD
+659 
-664 YLLNG
+664 
-669 PMLAENSS
+669 
-677 VAQTERV
+677 
-684 LETAQLPRIFQQYQL
+684 TA
-699 TIAILLAVAA
+699 
-709 CILVKLFMD
+709 
-718 RTALGYEIRAVGLNP
+718 
-733 DAAET
+733 
-738 AGISKAK
+738 
-745 VTIVALCISGCIAGL
+745 
-760 AGASHV
+760 
-766 LGVDR
+766 
-771 RLING
+771 
-776 FSNDYGFSGI
+776 
-786 SVAALA
+786 
-792 ADSPVGVIFAGIVF
+792 
-806 GALRAG
+806 
-812 TMELNRTTSIPVEF
+812 
-826 VNVIQAMVVILVAAP
+826 
-841 LLVKEL
+841 
-847 KRLNPAGWSRKTKK
+847 
-861 EVA
+861 

>member
-1 MNAVEMRGIVK
+1 MRGIVK

-46 MKILYGMTTPT
+46 MKILYGMTPPT

-234 QIMVGR
+234 QMMVGR

-320 LSGNAAAFLSAG
+320 LSGNAAAFLAAG

-374 AIRKFAE
+374 AIRRFAE

-411 ARVFSENPDVIIV
+411 ARVFSENTDVIIV

-448 SGKSI
+448 GGKSI

-476 RQAGHLERH
+476 RIVAE
-485 GDRPADDRRQPCA
+485 
-498 GKGGNRMK
+498 GKPDTWSDMEI
-506 KHALSGLL
+506 GLL
-514 KLDGPLLS
+514 MTGG
-522 ILSLLIAIVISGVIM
+522 SLA
-537 AVCGY
+537 
-542 NPIEA
+542 PE
-547 FGAILAGSFGSQRAI
+547 
-562 VQTLTQ
+562 
-568 ATPLIFTGLAFA
+568 
-580 FAKKASLINLGA
+580 K
-592 EGQLYMGA
+592 EG
-600 LASAAVGMLDLGLPM
+600 
-615 ALHLPL
+615 
-621 AVAAGM
+621 
-627 AAGGLYAGLV
+627 
-637 GVLKVKFGSNE
+637 
-648 VIATV
+648 
-653 MLNSIA
+653 
-659 TYLVD
+659 
-664 YLLNG
+664 
-669 PMLAENSS
+669 
-677 VAQTERV
+677 
-684 LETAQLPRIFQQYQL
+684 TA
-699 TIAILLAVAA
+699 
-709 CILVKLFMD
+709 
-718 RTALGYEIRAVGLNP
+718 
-733 DAAET
+733 
-738 AGISKAK
+738 
-745 VTIVALCISGCIAGL
+745 
-760 AGASHV
+760 
-766 LGVDR
+766 
-771 RLING
+771 
-776 FSNDYGFSGI
+776 
-786 SVAALA
+786 
-792 ADSPVGVIFAGIVF
+792 
-806 GALRAG
+806 
-812 TMELNRTTSIPVEF
+812 
-826 VNVIQAMVVILVAAP
+826 
-841 LLVKEL
+841 
-847 KRLNPAGWSRKTKK
+847 
-861 EVA
+861 

>member
-1 MNAVEMRGIVK
+1 MRGIVK

-147 RVEILKALYR
+147 RVEILKALYL

-183 RQLKAAGKSIIIITH
+183 RQLKAACKSIIIITH

-205 IADRVSVLR
+205 IADRASVLR

-234 QIMVGR
+234 QMMVGR

-320 LSGNAAAFLSAG
+320 LSGNAAAFLAAG

-374 AIRKFAE
+374 AIRRFAE

-448 SGKSI
+448 GGKSI

-476 RQAGHLERH
+476 RIVAE
-485 GDRPADDRRQPCA
+485 
-498 GKGGNRMK
+498 GKPDTWSDMEI
-506 KHALSGLL
+506 GLL
-514 KLDGPLLS
+514 MTGG
-522 ILSLLIAIVISGVIM
+522 SLA
-537 AVCGY
+537 
-542 NPIEA
+542 PE
-547 FGAILAGSFGSQRAI
+547 
-562 VQTLTQ
+562 
-568 ATPLIFTGLAFA
+568 
-580 FAKKASLINLGA
+580 K
-592 EGQLYMGA
+592 EG
-600 LASAAVGMLDLGLPM
+600 
-615 ALHLPL
+615 
-621 AVAAGM
+621 
-627 AAGGLYAGLV
+627 
-637 GVLKVKFGSNE
+637 
-648 VIATV
+648 
-653 MLNSIA
+653 
-659 TYLVD
+659 
-664 YLLNG
+664 
-669 PMLAENSS
+669 
-677 VAQTERV
+677 
-684 LETAQLPRIFQQYQL
+684 TA
-699 TIAILLAVAA
+699 
-709 CILVKLFMD
+709 
-718 RTALGYEIRAVGLNP
+718 
-733 DAAET
+733 
-738 AGISKAK
+738 
-745 VTIVALCISGCIAGL
+745 
-760 AGASHV
+760 
-766 LGVDR
+766 
-771 RLING
+771 
-776 FSNDYGFSGI
+776 
-786 SVAALA
+786 
-792 ADSPVGVIFAGIVF
+792 
-806 GALRAG
+806 
-812 TMELNRTTSIPVEF
+812 
-826 VNVIQAMVVILVAAP
+826 
-841 LLVKEL
+841 
-847 KRLNPAGWSRKTKK
+847 
-861 EVA
+861 

>member
-1 MNAVEMRGIVK
+1 MRGIVK

-234 QIMVGR
+234 QMMVGR

-283 EILGIAG
+283 ESLGIAG

-320 LSGNAAAFLSAG
+320 LSGNAAAFLAAG

-374 AIRKFAE
+374 AIRRFAE

-448 SGKSI
+448 GGKSI

-476 RQAGHLERH
+476 RIVAE
-485 GDRPADDRRQPCA
+485 
-498 GKGGNRMK
+498 GKPDTWSDMEI
-506 KHALSGLL
+506 GLL
-514 KLDGPLLS
+514 MTGG
-522 ILSLLIAIVISGVIM
+522 SLA
-537 AVCGY
+537 
-542 NPIEA
+542 PE
-547 FGAILAGSFGSQRAI
+547 
-562 VQTLTQ
+562 
-568 ATPLIFTGLAFA
+568 
-580 FAKKASLINLGA
+580 K
-592 EGQLYMGA
+592 EG
-600 LASAAVGMLDLGLPM
+600 
-615 ALHLPL
+615 
-621 AVAAGM
+621 
-627 AAGGLYAGLV
+627 
-637 GVLKVKFGSNE
+637 
-648 VIATV
+648 
-653 MLNSIA
+653 
-659 TYLVD
+659 
-664 YLLNG
+664 
-669 PMLAENSS
+669 
-677 VAQTERV
+677 
-684 LETAQLPRIFQQYQL
+684 TA
-699 TIAILLAVAA
+699 
-709 CILVKLFMD
+709 
-718 RTALGYEIRAVGLNP
+718 
-733 DAAET
+733 
-738 AGISKAK
+738 
-745 VTIVALCISGCIAGL
+745 
-760 AGASHV
+760 
-766 LGVDR
+766 
-771 RLING
+771 
-776 FSNDYGFSGI
+776 
-786 SVAALA
+786 
-792 ADSPVGVIFAGIVF
+792 
-806 GALRAG
+806 
-812 TMELNRTTSIPVEF
+812 
-826 VNVIQAMVVILVAAP
+826 
-841 LLVKEL
+841 
-847 KRLNPAGWSRKTKK
+847 
-861 EVA
+861 

>member
-1 MNAVEMRGIVK
+1 MRGIVK

-77 ALGIGM
+77 ILGIGM

-234 QIMVGR
+234 QMMVGR

-320 LSGNAAAFLSAG
+320 LSGNAAAFLAAG

-374 AIRKFAE
+374 AIRRFAE

-448 SGKSI
+448 GGKSI

-476 RQAGHLERH
+476 RIVAE
-485 GDRPADDRRQPCA
+485 
-498 GKGGNRMK
+498 GKPDTWSDMEI
-506 KHALSGLL
+506 GLL
-514 KLDGPLLS
+514 MTGG
-522 ILSLLIAIVISGVIM
+522 SLA
-537 AVCGY
+537 
-542 NPIEA
+542 PE
-547 FGAILAGSFGSQRAI
+547 
-562 VQTLTQ
+562 
-568 ATPLIFTGLAFA
+568 
-580 FAKKASLINLGA
+580 K
-592 EGQLYMGA
+592 EG
-600 LASAAVGMLDLGLPM
+600 
-615 ALHLPL
+615 
-621 AVAAGM
+621 
-627 AAGGLYAGLV
+627 
-637 GVLKVKFGSNE
+637 
-648 VIATV
+648 
-653 MLNSIA
+653 
-659 TYLVD
+659 
-664 YLLNG
+664 
-669 PMLAENSS
+669 
-677 VAQTERV
+677 
-684 LETAQLPRIFQQYQL
+684 TA
-699 TIAILLAVAA
+699 
-709 CILVKLFMD
+709 
-718 RTALGYEIRAVGLNP
+718 
-733 DAAET
+733 
-738 AGISKAK
+738 
-745 VTIVALCISGCIAGL
+745 
-760 AGASHV
+760 
-766 LGVDR
+766 
-771 RLING
+771 
-776 FSNDYGFSGI
+776 
-786 SVAALA
+786 
-792 ADSPVGVIFAGIVF
+792 
-806 GALRAG
+806 
-812 TMELNRTTSIPVEF
+812 
-826 VNVIQAMVVILVAAP
+826 
-841 LLVKEL
+841 
-847 KRLNPAGWSRKTKK
+847 
-861 EVA
+861 

>member
-1 MNAVEMRGIVK
+1 MRGIVT

-234 QIMVGR
+234 QMMVGR

-320 LSGNAAAFLSAG
+320 LSGNAAAFLAAG

-374 AIRKFAE
+374 AIRRFAE

-389 KAPNV
+389 KAPNL

-448 SGKSI
+448 GGKSI

-476 RQAGHLERH
+476 RIVAE
-485 GDRPADDRRQPCA
+485 
-498 GKGGNRMK
+498 GKPDTWSDMEI
-506 KHALSGLL
+506 GLL
-514 KLDGPLLS
+514 MTGG
-522 ILSLLIAIVISGVIM
+522 SLA
-537 AVCGY
+537 
-542 NPIEA
+542 PE
-547 FGAILAGSFGSQRAI
+547 
-562 VQTLTQ
+562 
-568 ATPLIFTGLAFA
+568 
-580 FAKKASLINLGA
+580 K
-592 EGQLYMGA
+592 EG
-600 LASAAVGMLDLGLPM
+600 
-615 ALHLPL
+615 
-621 AVAAGM
+621 
-627 AAGGLYAGLV
+627 
-637 GVLKVKFGSNE
+637 
-648 VIATV
+648 
-653 MLNSIA
+653 
-659 TYLVD
+659 
-664 YLLNG
+664 
-669 PMLAENSS
+669 
-677 VAQTERV
+677 
-684 LETAQLPRIFQQYQL
+684 TA
-699 TIAILLAVAA
+699 
-709 CILVKLFMD
+709 
-718 RTALGYEIRAVGLNP
+718 
-733 DAAET
+733 
-738 AGISKAK
+738 
-745 VTIVALCISGCIAGL
+745 
-760 AGASHV
+760 
-766 LGVDR
+766 
-771 RLING
+771 
-776 FSNDYGFSGI
+776 
-786 SVAALA
+786 
-792 ADSPVGVIFAGIVF
+792 
-806 GALRAG
+806 
-812 TMELNRTTSIPVEF
+812 
-826 VNVIQAMVVILVAAP
+826 
-841 LLVKEL
+841 
-847 KRLNPAGWSRKTKK
+847 
-861 EVA
+861 

>member
-1 MNAVEMRGIVK
+1 MRGIVK

-106 VRGVFFDRKKAEA
+106 VRGVVFDRKKAEA

-234 QIMVGR
+234 QMMVGR

-320 LSGNAAAFLSAG
+320 LSGNAAAFLAAG

-374 AIRKFAE
+374 AIRRFAE

-448 SGKSI
+448 GGKSI

-476 RQAGHLERH
+476 RIVAE
-485 GDRPADDRRQPCA
+485 
-498 GKGGNRMK
+498 GKPDTWSDMEI
-506 KHALSGLL
+506 GLL
-514 KLDGPLLS
+514 MTGG
-522 ILSLLIAIVISGVIM
+522 SLA
-537 AVCGY
+537 
-542 NPIEA
+542 PE
-547 FGAILAGSFGSQRAI
+547 
-562 VQTLTQ
+562 
-568 ATPLIFTGLAFA
+568 
-580 FAKKASLINLGA
+580 K
-592 EGQLYMGA
+592 EG
-600 LASAAVGMLDLGLPM
+600 
-615 ALHLPL
+615 
-621 AVAAGM
+621 
-627 AAGGLYAGLV
+627 
-637 GVLKVKFGSNE
+637 
-648 VIATV
+648 
-653 MLNSIA
+653 
-659 TYLVD
+659 
-664 YLLNG
+664 
-669 PMLAENSS
+669 
-677 VAQTERV
+677 
-684 LETAQLPRIFQQYQL
+684 TA
-699 TIAILLAVAA
+699 
-709 CILVKLFMD
+709 
-718 RTALGYEIRAVGLNP
+718 
-733 DAAET
+733 
-738 AGISKAK
+738 
-745 VTIVALCISGCIAGL
+745 
-760 AGASHV
+760 
-766 LGVDR
+766 
-771 RLING
+771 
-776 FSNDYGFSGI
+776 
-786 SVAALA
+786 
-792 ADSPVGVIFAGIVF
+792 
-806 GALRAG
+806 
-812 TMELNRTTSIPVEF
+812 
-826 VNVIQAMVVILVAAP
+826 
-841 LLVKEL
+841 
-847 KRLNPAGWSRKTKK
+847 
-861 EVA
+861 